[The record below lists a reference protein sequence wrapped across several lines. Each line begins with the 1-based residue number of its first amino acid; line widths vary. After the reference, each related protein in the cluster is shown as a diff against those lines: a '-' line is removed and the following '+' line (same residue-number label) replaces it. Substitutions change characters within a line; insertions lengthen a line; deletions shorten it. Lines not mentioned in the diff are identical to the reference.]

1 MLNVNIL
8 NELIK
13 GIASQIPLVQS
24 YYTTSPYECWN
35 TKEVKYGS
43 VSFVITR
50 INTRESTTTYDAT
63 IYYADRALENASNRD
78 SIHSD
83 AATVIQTI
91 VGALNTADNMLIVS
105 YPVGI
110 TLFEQDFEDK
120 LYGGYAQISISTKGM
135 GECFDDEFEIP
146 AIVGTSAYWTK
157 DEIMELFPLRTQLAT
172 VAYTGAFDDLKGV
185 PDLVTKEQYDD
196 LVEGVTSANKELT
209 EQINERLTTN
219 AFETWKE
226 QAEAKLDDSVSSQQF
241 NNVINDIDAIRDALD
256 SYVDETEYNNILETL
271 KSLEDAL
278 NDKVSSQQYNG
289 IINDIDAIRDALD
302 SYVDE
307 TEYNNILERLNRI
320 ETSLNDKVS
329 QAQFD
334 NLTEAVI
341 QSTSSLAGEL
351 ENKLNVDYFDRWADN
366 IESDLATRP
375 TQQNFD
381 TLRQDLTDQIDTIN
395 SDLSQ
400 KVSSGYF
407 ENWKTATEKSID
419 NKADKQTVN
428 NLIEQVETT
437 TARIDYELA
446 GKLSTAYFENWVA
459 ENEQN
464 HATQEQISA
473 LNEKIDTNTQN
484 LVNELN
490 TKVNDSE
497 YVAFRDTTNAVLSDK
512 VGRQEFDNLTEAVI
526 QSTSSLASALE
537 NKLDDAYFE
546 EWSNGIEAEVD
557 NRVTRQAFDN
567 FAANVYTKEQTYNKY
582 EIDNKV
588 DKMIAD
594 GEISLN
600 NYYTKEEVD
609 VLLDEVEV
617 DMSDYYT
624 KSEVYS
630 KSETYSKPQVDY
642 MFAEY
647 YTKTEVDNIVGDI
660 NTILDNVLYEI

>member
-13 GIASQIPLVQS
+13 GITEQIPLVQS
-24 YYTTSPYECWN
+24 YYTTSPYESWN
-35 TKEVKYGS
+35 VEEVKYGS

-50 INTRESTTTYDAT
+50 VNTRESTTTYDAT
-63 IYYADRALENASNRD
+63 IYYADRLLEDNANRD
-78 SIHSD
+78 SVHSD

-91 VGALNTADNMLIVS
+91 VGALNTADDMLTVS

-110 TLFEQDFEDK
+110 TLFEQDFADR
-120 LYGGYAQISISTKGM
+120 LAGGYAQISVSTKGM

-172 VAYTGAFDDLKGV
+172 VAFTGDFNDLNNI
-185 PDLVTKEQYDD
+185 PDIVNQQEYDN
-196 LVEGVTSANKELT
+196 LVEGIASANKELT

-256 SYVDETEYNNILETL
+256 SYVDETEYNNILE
-271 KSLEDAL
+271 
-278 NDKVSSQQYNG
+278 
-289 IINDIDAIRDALD
+289 
-302 SYVDE
+302 
-307 TEYNNILERLNRI
+307 RLNRI

-329 QAQFD
+329 KAQFD

-366 IESDLATRP
+366 IEKELDSRP

-395 SDLSQ
+395 NTLGQ
-400 KVSSGYF
+400 KVNLPYF
-407 ENWKTATEKSID
+407 ENWKTTTETSIN
-419 NKADKQTVN
+419 NKAEKQTVN

-446 GKLSTAYFENWVA
+446 GKLSTTYFENWVA
-459 ENEQN
+459 ENEKDDV
-464 HATQEQISA
+464 TQEQISA
-473 LNEKIDTNTQN
+473 LNDKIDTNTQN
-484 LVNELN
+484 LINELN

-497 YVAFRDTTNAVLSDK
+497 YVAFRDTTNTVLSDK

-557 NRVTRQAFDN
+557 NRVTRQVFDN

-582 EIDNKV
+582 EIDTKV

-630 KSETYSKPQVDY
+630 KSETYSKPQLDY
-642 MFAEY
+642 MFANVEYDMSDY
-647 YTKTEVDNIVGDI
+647 YTKQEVDDKFSAIDE
-660 NTILDNVLYEI
+660 ILNNVLYTV

>member
-91 VGALNTADNMLIVS
+91 VGALNTADDMLTVS

-120 LYGGYAQISISTKGM
+120 LYGGYAQMSVSTKGM

-172 VAYTGAFDDLKGV
+172 VAFTGAFDDLKGV

-196 LVEGVTSANKELT
+196 LVQGVTDATSTLARELEQKVNTAYFDGWADNVEKELDSRPT
-209 EQINERLTTN
+209 QQNFDTLRQDLTDQIDTINNTLGQKVN
-219 AFETWKE
+219 LPYFENWKE
-226 QAEAKLDDSVSSQQF
+226 QVDTQLDNSV
-241 NNVINDIDAIRDALD
+241 
-256 SYVDETEYNNILETL
+256 T
-271 KSLEDAL
+271 KS
-278 NDKVSSQQYNG
+278 
-289 IINDIDAIRDALD
+289 
-302 SYVDE
+302 
-307 TEYNNILERLNRI
+307 
-320 ETSLNDKVS
+320 
-329 QAQFD
+329 QFD

-351 ENKLNVDYFDRWADN
+351 ENKVDVTYFDNWADN
-366 IESDLATRP
+366 IEAELDSRP
-375 TQQNFD
+375 TGQSFNN
-381 TLRQDLTDQIDTIN
+381 LVEKVN
-395 SDLSQ
+395 S
-400 KVSSGYF
+400 
-407 ENWKTATEKSID
+407 NTEKIENGVSRTEYEQLYTALYESTNSLTQGLDSKLGLAEFNNYANNIDNQLD

-437 TARIDYELA
+437 TTRIDSELA

-459 ENEQN
+459 ENEKDDV
-464 HATQEQISA
+464 TQEQITA
-473 LNEKIDTNTQN
+473 LNDKIDTNTQN
-484 LVNELN
+484 LINELN

-512 VGRQEFDNLTEAVI
+512 ISRQEFDNLTEAVI
-526 QSTSSLASALE
+526 RSTSSLASALE

-567 FAANVYTKEQTYNKY
+567 FALNIYDKEQIDTMLSQYELLIARYLETDEFKDILLDTVTPIVEEYLETALDYYTKEQ
-582 EIDNKV
+582 IDDMLAN
-588 DKMIAD
+588 
-594 GEISLN
+594 ISLE

-609 VLLDEVEV
+609 TKIANVEV
-617 DMSDYYT
+617 DLSG
-624 KSEVYS
+624 
-630 KSETYSKPQVDY
+630 
-642 MFAEY
+642 Y

>member
-13 GIASQIPLVQS
+13 GITEQIPLVQS

-35 TKEVKYGS
+35 VEEVKYGS

-50 INTRESTTTYDAT
+50 VNTRESTTTYDAT
-63 IYYADRALENASNRD
+63 IYYADRLLEDNANRD
-78 SIHSD
+78 SVHSD

-91 VGALNTADNMLIVS
+91 VGALNTADDMLTVS
-105 YPVGI
+105 YPVAI
-110 TLFEQDFEDK
+110 TLFEQSFEDR
-120 LYGGYAQISISTKGM
+120 LAGGYAQMSVSTKGM

-196 LVEGVTSANKELT
+196 LVEGVTDATGTLARELEQKVSTAYFDEWADNVEKELGSRPT
-209 EQINERLTTN
+209 QQNFDTLRQDLTDQIETINSTLGQKVN
-219 AFETWKE
+219 SPYFENWKE
-226 QAEAKLDDSVSSQQF
+226 HVDAQLDNSV
-241 NNVINDIDAIRDALD
+241 
-256 SYVDETEYNNILETL
+256 TKT
-271 KSLEDAL
+271 
-278 NDKVSSQQYNG
+278 
-289 IINDIDAIRDALD
+289 
-302 SYVDE
+302 
-307 TEYNNILERLNRI
+307 
-320 ETSLNDKVS
+320 
-329 QAQFD
+329 QFD

-351 ENKLNVDYFDRWADN
+351 ENKVDVAYFDNWADD
-366 IESDLATRP
+366 IEADLNSRP
-375 TQQNFD
+375 TGQSFNN
-381 TLRQDLTDQIDTIN
+381 LVEKVN
-395 SDLSQ
+395 S
-400 KVSSGYF
+400 
-407 ENWKTATEKSID
+407 NTEKIENGVSRTEYEQLYTALYESTDSLAQGLDSKLGLAEFNNYANNIDNQLD

-464 HATQEQISA
+464 HATQEQITA
-473 LNEKIDTNTQN
+473 LNHKIDTNTQN

-497 YVAFRDTTNAVLSDK
+497 YVAFRDTTNAVLKDK

-526 QSTSSLASALE
+526 KSTSSLASALD

-567 FAANVYTKEQTYNKY
+567 FALNIYDKEQIDTMLSQYELLIARYLETDEFKDILLDTVTPIVEEYLETALDYYTKEQ
-582 EIDNKV
+582 IDDILAN
-588 DKMIAD
+588 
-594 GEISLN
+594 ISLE

-609 VLLDEVEV
+609 TKIANVEV
-617 DMSDYYT
+617 DLSG
-624 KSEVYS
+624 
-630 KSETYSKPQVDY
+630 
-642 MFAEY
+642 Y

>member
-13 GIASQIPLVQS
+13 GIAEQIRIVQS

-63 IYYADRALENASNRD
+63 IYYADRALEDALNRD

-120 LYGGYAQISISTKGM
+120 LYGGYANLSISTKGM

-146 AIVGTSAYWTK
+146 AIIGTSAYWTK

-172 VAYTGAFDDLKGV
+172 VAYTGSFDDLKDV

-196 LVEGVTSANKELT
+196 LVEGITNATSTLARELEQKVSAAYFDEWADNVEKELGSRPT
-209 EQINERLTTN
+209 QQNFDTLRQDLTDQIDTINNTLGQKVN
-219 AFETWKE
+219 AQYFENWKE
-226 QAEAKLDDSVSSQQF
+226 QVDTQLDNSV
-241 NNVINDIDAIRDALD
+241 
-256 SYVDETEYNNILETL
+256 TKT
-271 KSLEDAL
+271 
-278 NDKVSSQQYNG
+278 
-289 IINDIDAIRDALD
+289 
-302 SYVDE
+302 
-307 TEYNNILERLNRI
+307 
-320 ETSLNDKVS
+320 
-329 QAQFD
+329 QFD

-351 ENKLNVDYFDRWADN
+351 ENKVDVAYFDNWADN
-366 IESDLATRP
+366 IEADLNSRP
-375 TQQNFD
+375 TGQSFNN
-381 TLRQDLTDQIDTIN
+381 LVE
-395 SDLSQ
+395 
-400 KVSSGYF
+400 KV
-407 ENWKTATEKSID
+407 NNNTEKIENGVSRTEYEQLYTALYERTGSLEQGLDSKLGLAEFNNYANGVDNQLD

-437 TARIDYELA
+437 TARIDSELA
-446 GKLSTAYFENWVA
+446 GKLSAAYFENWVV
-459 ENEQN
+459 ENEKDDV
-464 HATQEQISA
+464 TQEQIAA
-473 LNEKIDTNTQN
+473 LNDKIDTNTQN
-484 LVNELN
+484 LINELN

-497 YVAFRDTTNAVLSDK
+497 YVAFRDATNTVLSDK
-512 VGRQEFDNLTEAVI
+512 VSRQEFDNLTEAVI
-526 QSTSSLASALE
+526 RSTSSLAGELDK
-537 NKLDDAYFE
+537 KLDDAYFE

-557 NRVTRQAFDN
+557 NRVTRQVFDN
-567 FAANVYTKEQTYNKY
+567 FALNIYDKEQIDTMLSQYERLIEKYLETDEFKDILLDTVTPIVEEYLETALDYYTKEQ
-582 EIDNKV
+582 IDDILAN
-588 DKMIAD
+588 
-594 GEISLN
+594 ISLE

-609 VLLDEVEV
+609 TKIANVEV
-617 DMSDYYT
+617 DLSG
-624 KSEVYS
+624 
-630 KSETYSKPQVDY
+630 
-642 MFAEY
+642 Y
-647 YTKTEVDNIVGDI
+647 YTKTEVDSIVGDI
-660 NTILDNVLYEI
+660 NAILDNVLYTV